1 LVTSVLGS
9 GCLASVQVQLLQP
22 AAVTLPADV
31 NTLGLVDRS
40 EIANAN
46 EGFLSAMEGMVTG
59 ESILG
64 DREGAENVIAAL
76 SQTLKDSPR
85 FDVRRVTA
93 DRSEVGS
100 SLFDEQLPFL
110 IVEHLCKNAE
120 VDALVGLEYF
130 DSDRKITHSSD
141 TSTSTD
147 SDGNE
152 RTKTTYKA
160 QRETVVTATL
170 RTYACDRALILDEV
184 VQEPYEAYDHSSGSS
199 RRAARRG
206 LPSDQRAVN
215 ELGRRIG
222 LDYGRRI
229 APSWIWEGRTY
240 YADKHDLLKEAKFM
254 VRDDRWADAAALW
267 EQVLSDPDPKIAG
280 RAAYNLALSR
290 EIEGDMDGAIA
301 YADQA
306 IDLFPNGHTRGYRS
320 VLEERVYALAKLDEQ
335 LGPEN

>member
-1 LVTSVLGS
+1 
-9 GCLASVQVQLLQP
+9 
-22 AAVTLPADV
+22 
-31 NTLGLVDRS
+31 
-40 EIANAN
+40 
-46 EGFLSAMEGMVTG
+46 
-59 ESILG
+59 
-64 DREGAENVIAAL
+64 
-76 SQTLKDSPR
+76 
-85 FDVRRVTA
+85 
-93 DRSEVGS
+93 
-100 SLFDEQLPFL
+100 
-110 IVEHLCKNAE
+110 
-120 VDALVGLEYF
+120 
-130 DSDRKITHSSD
+130 
-141 TSTSTD
+141 
-147 SDGNE
+147 
-152 RTKTTYKA
+152 
-160 QRETVVTATL
+160 
-170 RTYACDRALILDEV
+170 LDEV

-199 RRAARRG
+199 RRVARRG